1 MIDHSP
7 KISFIVPIYNV
18 EKYLGACVESILG
31 QSFRD
36 FELLLIDDGSP
47 DDCGLLCDGYAAQD
61 ERVRVFH
68 QPNGGLSNAR
78 NHGIREARGE
88 YLWFVDSDDYI
99 HPDCLHH
106 IVHQIE
112 GLDLDALILSY
123 WLSFEETCTLQL
135 IKNRGGAEII
145 SGQEYITSDYYEAFA
160 WQKVVRA
167 SLFRDHGL
175 RFHEELQYEDVQL
188 MPFLMKHVKR
198 LAFSN
203 FEGGAYFY
211 RIRPG
216 SITTTTDIEKQ
227 KRQIEMCYR
236 IEETWREAFNL
247 DNPPKGSYDHT
258 VKYTLLKLLHSLLVS
273 IVIRSGLSVR
283 EKNAVYRELF
293 RRGILLKD
301 LKGSMKLFKNEP
313 TKQLVFYRALALSPR
328 LFSVVTWMRD
338 ELKSLIKL

>member
-1 MIDHSP
+1 MNDHSP
-7 KISFIVPIYNV
+7 KISFIVPVYSV
-18 EKYLGACVESILG
+18 ERYLPACVESILG
-31 QSFRD
+31 QSYED

-47 DDCGLLCDGYAAQD
+47 DDCGRLCDEYGSRD
-61 ERVRVFH
+61 DRVRVFH

-106 IVHQIE
+106 IAHQLE
-112 GLDLDALILSY
+112 GLDLDVLVLSY
-123 WLSFEETCTLQL
+123 CLDFEETGAKQH

-145 SGQEYITSDYYEAFA
+145 TGQVYITSDYYEAFA

-167 SLFRDHGL
+167 DLFRAHGL

-188 MPFLMKHVKR
+188 MPFLMRHARR

-203 FEGGAYFY
+203 FEEGAYYY

-216 SITTTTDIEKQ
+216 SITTTTDVEKQ
-227 KRQIEMCYR
+227 KRQIKMCYR
-236 IEETWREAFNL
+236 IEETWREAFDL
-247 DNPPKGSYDHT
+247 DKPEKGTYDYT
-258 VKYTLLKLLHSLLVS
+258 VKYTLLKLLHSLLIS

-283 EKNAVYRELF
+283 EKNAVYKELI
-293 RRGILLKD
+293 RRGIILRD
-301 LKGSMKLFKNEP
+301 LKGSVRLFRNEP
-313 TKQLVFYRALALSPR
+313 TKRLVFYRALALSPV
-328 LFSVVTWMRD
+328 LFNVYTWIRD
-338 ELKSLIKL
+338 ELKSLIRL